1 MIMHS
6 SSLFTN
12 PYAIEVLRTKKEE
25 LVEGINDPDN
35 LLSWL
40 INNGI
45 FTPEKKMV
53 MSFYR
58 TRTEKNSRVL
68 DILMSQGERAC
79 RLFFYPCLKQV
90 EPKLYSKMRK
100 YVSEVNESI
109 GDARRQLVGYLL
121 EKDKAWFENSSE
133 QHQEK
138 KDSPRRTKQERQE
151 QKKDSHKRKKQEW
164 AIKKKEKETPFSRAA
179 KSRKDHADVDIFD
192 AVAKGYLSELE
203 KTLEDNDINAL
214 NSSSETLL
222 HVAAANGHLTIM
234 EYLIS
239 KGAKTDVKDK
249 KGRTPLH
256 RAAEKGHGDAVEVL
270 LQHGAYMYSLDMAGK
285 TPLHLAAQNNHS
297 HILKMLL
304 KEEARSYRSQHNFLH
319 RAALKDESSLAEML
333 LKAGASTDGRDERG
347 QTALSYAVSQGS
359 ENTAKVL
366 LEAGASVDSNMA
378 ERALNSNRPSIFK
391 ILLEY
396 SKDLSPDIMES
407 ALFRA
412 VQKNLHAIVAAL
424 TDRGTDINAYN
435 EMQYTPLLLACET
448 GKAESAEVLI
458 KKGANLGIKTP
469 ASDTALHLAVQAGA
483 ASIANLLLRKG
494 MEGNLTNRDD
504 ETPLHVAAIHNK
516 GALVGLL
523 VNAGAKINAVTKE
536 FVTPLHIASQRGN
549 ADVAQ
554 QLLLHKA
561 DVNVK
566 DKQSKSP
573 LHFAAER
580 GDKTM
585 VEMLLNAKAD
595 PNAQDKEKKT
605 PLHAAAVRGHLSIVK
620 VLLAKKGRSG
630 AKDMDGCTPVHY
642 AAIKGNTEVI
652 KTLLT
657 SGKNKNIDDRNIWRK
672 TALHIAAEYGHSD
685 LINLLLSHGA
695 AINALDSSKDTPLH
709 CACKA
714 GHFSAANSL
723 VNWSQGE
730 KANLLAANSL
740 KKTPLQVA
748 EFNKTENQAQIVT
761 LLKKK
766 MLITK

>member
-1 MIMHS
+1 MIVHS
-6 SSLFTN
+6 TSLFTN

-25 LVEGINDPDN
+25 LVEGINDTP
-35 LLSWL
+35 LLNWL
-40 INNGI
+40 IDNGI

-68 DILMSQGERAC
+68 DILISQGERAC
-79 RLFFYPCLKQV
+79 RLFFYPYLKQV
-90 EPKLYSKMRK
+90 EPKLYSKMRN
-100 YVSEVNESI
+100 VSEVNESI
-109 GDARRQLVGYLL
+109 GDVRRQLVGYLL
-121 EKDKAWFENSSE
+121 EKDKVWFENTSE

-138 KDSPRRTKQERQE
+138 KDSPEE
-151 QKKDSHKRKKQEW
+151 KKQEW
-164 AIKKKEKETPFSRAA
+164 TIKKKGKETQLSGAA
-179 KSRKDHADVDIFD
+179 KPRKDHSDVGIFD
-192 AVAKGYLSELE
+192 AVTKGYLSELE
-203 KTLEDNDINAL
+203 KICKDNDINAL

-222 HVAAANGHLTIM
+222 HVAATNGHLTIM

-239 KGAKTDVKDK
+239 KGAKIDVKDK

-256 RAAEKGHGDAVEVL
+256 RAAEKVYGDAMKVL
-270 LQHGAYMYSLDMAGK
+270 LRCGAYMYSLDMEGK

-297 HILKMLL
+297 YILKMLL
-304 KEEARSYRSQHNFLH
+304 KEEARSYRNQHNFLH
-319 RAALKDESSLAEML
+319 MAALKDESSLAKML
-333 LKAGASTDGRDERG
+333 LKAGASTDGKDEKG
-347 QTALSYAVSQGS
+347 ETAFSYAFSQGS

-366 LEAGASVDSNMA
+366 LEAGAGVDSTTA
-378 ERALNSNRPSIFK
+378 KRALNSNHPSIFK
-391 ILLEY
+391 LLLE
-396 SKDLSPDIMES
+396 SKDLSSDIMES

-412 VQKNLHAIVAAL
+412 VQKNLHGIVAAL
-424 TDRGTDINAYN
+424 IDRGTDINAYN

-458 KKGANLGIKTP
+458 EKGANFGIKTP
-469 ASDTALHLAVQAGA
+469 ASDTALHLAVTGA
-483 ASIANLLLRKG
+483 ASITNLLLRKG
-494 MEGNLTNRDD
+494 MKVNLTNQAD
-504 ETPLHVAAIHNK
+504 ETLLHIAALHNK

-523 VNAGAKINAVTKE
+523 VNAGAKINAVTAE

-549 ADVAQ
+549 TDVAQ
-554 QLLLHKA
+554 QLLHHKA
-561 DVNVK
+561 NVK
-566 DKQSKSP
+566 DKQLKSP

-605 PLHAAAVRGHLSIVK
+605 PLHTAAVRGHLSIVK
-620 VLLAKKGRSG
+620 VLLAKKGRFG
-630 AKDMDGCTPVHY
+630 AKDMDGCTPMHY
-642 AAIKGNTEVI
+642 AAVKGNTDIVKI
-652 KTLLT
+652 LLT

-672 TALHIAAEYGHSD
+672 TALHIAGEYGHSD
-685 LINLLLSHGA
+685 LINLLLSYGA

-714 GHFSAANSL
+714 GHFNAANSL
-723 VNWSQGE
+723 VKWSQGE

>member
-1 MIMHS
+1 MHS

-25 LVEGINDPDN
+25 LVDGINDPDH
-35 LLSWL
+35 LLNWL
-40 INNGI
+40 IDNCI

-53 MSFYR
+53 MSSYR

-68 DILMSQGERAC
+68 DMLISQGERAC

-100 YVSEVNESI
+100 YVSEVNEKI

-121 EKDKAWFENSSE
+121 EKDKLWVENSSE

-138 KDSPRRTKQERQE
+138 KGSPR
-151 QKKDSHKRKKQEW
+151 RKKQER
-164 AIKKKEKETPFSRAA
+164 IKKKGKETQLSRAA
-179 KSRKDHADVDIFD
+179 KNRKNQAAVGIFD

-203 KTLEDNDINAL
+203 KTLKDNDINAQ

-234 EYLIS
+234 EYLIT
-239 KGAKTDVKDK
+239 KGAKIDVKDK
-249 KGRTPLH
+249 KGRTALH
-256 RAAEKGHGDAVEVL
+256 RAAEKGHSDAVKVL
-270 LQHGAYMYSLDMAGK
+270 LRHGAYLYSLDTESK
-285 TPLHLAAQNNHS
+285 TPLNLAAQNNHT
-297 HILKMLL
+297 HVLKMLL
-304 KEEARSYRSQHNFLH
+304 KEEARSHRNQHNFLH
-319 RAALKDESSLAEML
+319 MAALKDESGLANML
-333 LKAGASTDGRDERG
+333 LKAGASTDGKDERG

-366 LEAGASVDSNMA
+366 LEAGGSVDSNVV
-378 ERALNSNRPSIFK
+378 ERAFNSNHPNILK

-396 SKDLSPDIMES
+396 SRDLPSDIKES

-412 VQKNLHAIVAAL
+412 VQQNLHGLVAAL
-424 TDRGTDINAYN
+424 IDRGTDINAYN
-435 EMQYTPLLLACET
+435 EMQYTPLLLACER

-458 KKGANLGIKTP
+458 EKGANFGIKTP
-469 ASDTALHLAVQAGA
+469 ASDTALHVAVQAGA
-483 ASIANLLLRKG
+483 ASITNLLLHKG
-494 MEGNLTNRDD
+494 MDVNSTNEAD
-504 ETPLHVAAIHNK
+504 ETPLHVAALHNR

-536 FVTPLHIASQRGN
+536 FVTPLHIASQTGN
-549 ADVAQ
+549 TEVAQ
-554 QLLLHKA
+554 QLLHHKA
-561 DVNVK
+561 NANLK

-585 VEMLLNAKAD
+585 VEMLLNANAD

-605 PLHAAAVRGHLSIVK
+605 PLHVAAMRGYLSVVE
-620 VLLAKKGRSG
+620 VLLAKKGRFG
-630 AKDMDGCTPVHY
+630 AKDMDGCTPMHY
-642 AAIKGNTEVI
+642 AAIKGNTEMATI
-652 KTLLT
+652 LLT
-657 SGKNKNIDDRNIWRK
+657 SGKYKNIDDRNIWRK
-672 TALHIAAEYGHSD
+672 TPLHIAAEYGHSD
-685 LINLLLSHGA
+685 LINLLLSYRA

-709 CACKA
+709 CACRA
-714 GHFSAANSL
+714 GHFNAVNSL

-748 EFNKTENQAQIVT
+748 ECNKTENQVQIVT

>member
-1 MIMHS
+1 MITRS

-12 PYAIEVLRTKKEE
+12 PYAIEVLTTKKQE
-25 LVEGINDPDN
+25 LVEGINDPDH
-35 LLSWL
+35 LLNWL
-40 INNGI
+40 IDNGI

-68 DILMSQGERAC
+68 DILISQGERAC

-121 EKDKAWFENSSE
+121 EKDKVWFENSSE
-133 QHQEK
+133 KHQEK
-138 KDSPRRTKQERQE
+138 KDSLT
-151 QKKDSHKRKKQEW
+151 RKKQER
-164 AIKKKEKETPFSRAA
+164 AIKKKEKETQLSRAA
-179 KSRKDHADVDIFD
+179 KPRKDHSDVGIFD

-203 KTLEDNDINAL
+203 KTLKDNDINAL

-222 HVAAANGHLTIM
+222 HVAAANGHLAIM

-239 KGAKTDVKDK
+239 QGAKIDVKDK

-256 RAAEKGHGDAVEVL
+256 RAAEKGHDDAVKVL
-270 LQHGAYMYSLDMAGK
+270 LRCGAYMYSLDTEGK

-304 KEEARSYRSQHNFLH
+304 KEEARSYRNQHNFLH
-319 RAALKDESSLAEML
+319 MAALKDESSLAKML
-333 LKAGASTDGRDERG
+333 LKAGAFVDGKDERG

-359 ENTAKVL
+359 ENTTKVL

-378 ERALNSNRPSIFK
+378 KRAFNSNHPSIFK
-391 ILLEY
+391 TLLEY
-396 SKDLSPDIMES
+396 SKDLSSDIMES
-407 ALFRA
+407 ALFKA
-412 VQKNLHAIVAAL
+412 VQKNLHGIVAAL
-424 TDRGTDINAYN
+424 IDRGTGINTYN

-458 KKGANLGIKTP
+458 EKGANFGIKTP

-494 MEGNLTNRDD
+494 MEVNLMNQAD
-504 ETPLHVAAIHNK
+504 ETPLHVAALHNK

-536 FVTPLHIASQRGN
+536 FVTPLHIATQRGN
-549 ADVAQ
+549 TEVAQ

-561 DVNVK
+561 NVNVK

-580 GDKTM
+580 GDRAM
-585 VEMLLNAKAD
+585 VEMLLNANAD

-605 PLHAAAVRGHLSIVK
+605 PLHTAVMRGHLSIVK
-620 VLLAKKGRSG
+620 VLLAKKGRFG
-630 AKDMDGCTPVHY
+630 AKDMDGCTPMHY
-642 AAIKGNTEVI
+642 AAIKGNTEIVKI
-652 KTLLT
+652 LLT

-672 TALHIAAEYGHSD
+672 TTLHIAAEYGHSD
-685 LINLLLSHGA
+685 LINLLLSYGA

-714 GHFSAANSL
+714 GHFNAADSL
-723 VNWSQGE
+723 INWSQGE

>member
-1 MIMHS
+1 MHS
-6 SSLFTN
+6 TSLFTN
-12 PYAIEVLRTKKEE
+12 PYAIEVLRTKREE
-25 LVEGINDPDN
+25 LVEGINDPDH
-35 LLSWL
+35 LLNWL
-40 INNGI
+40 IDNGI

-68 DILMSQGERAC
+68 DILISQGERAC

-121 EKDKAWFENSSE
+121 EKDKVWSENSSG
-133 QHQEK
+133 HYLEK
-138 KDSPRRTKQERQE
+138 KDHPR
-151 QKKDSHKRKKQEW
+151 RKKQEW
-164 AIKKKEKETPFSRAA
+164 SLKEKRKETQLSRAA
-179 KSRKDHADVDIFD
+179 KARRGHAGVDIFD
-192 AVAKGYLSELE
+192 AVAKGCLSELE
-203 KTLEDNDINAL
+203 KTSKDNDINAL
-214 NSSSETLL
+214 NSLSETLL
-222 HVAAANGHLTIM
+222 HVAAAHEHLTIM

-249 KGRTPLH
+249 GGRTPLH
-256 RAAEKGHGDAVEVL
+256 RAAEKGHGDAVKVL
-270 LQHGAYMYSLDMAGK
+270 LRCGASMYSLDREGK
-285 TPLHLAAQNNHS
+285 TPLHLAAQNNHR

-304 KEEARSYRSQHNFLH
+304 EEEARSYRNQHNFLH
-319 RAALKDESSLAEML
+319 MAALKDESCLAKML
-333 LKAGASTDGRDERG
+333 LQAGASTDGKDERG
-347 QTALSYAVSQGS
+347 QTALSHAVSRGA

-366 LEAGASVDSNMA
+366 LEAGASVDPNVV
-378 ERALNSNRPSIFK
+378 ERALNNNHPTIFK
-391 ILLEY
+391 MLLEY
-396 SKDLSPDIMES
+396 SKDLSSDIMES

-412 VQKNLHAIVAAL
+412 VQKNLHGIVAAL
-424 TDRGTDINAYN
+424 IDRGTDINTYN

-448 GKAESAEVLI
+448 GNAESAEVLI
-458 KKGANLGIKTP
+458 AKGADFGIKTP

-483 ASIANLLLRKG
+483 ASIANLLLCKG
-494 MEGNLTNRDD
+494 VEANLMNQAD
-504 ETPLHVAAIHNK
+504 ETPLHVAALHNK

-523 VNAGAKINAVTKE
+523 VNAGAKINAVTEE

-549 ADVAQ
+549 TNVAQ
-554 QLLLHKA
+554 QLLHHNA
-561 DVNVK
+561 NVNVK
-566 DKQSKSP
+566 DKQSKTP

-585 VEMLLNAKAD
+585 VEMLLDADAD

-605 PLHAAAVRGHLSIVK
+605 PLHTAAVRGHLSVVK
-620 VLLAKKGRSG
+620 ALLAKKGRSG
-630 AKDMDGCTPVHY
+630 AKDMDGCTPMHY
-642 AAIKGNTEVI
+642 AATKGSTEMVEI
-652 KTLLT
+652 LLT
-657 SGKNKNIDDRNIWRK
+657 SGKYKNIDDRNIWRK
-672 TALHIAAEYGHSD
+672 TPLHIAAEYGHSD
-685 LINLLLSHGA
+685 LINLLLSYGA

-714 GHFSAANSL
+714 GHFNAVNSL

-730 KANLLAANSL
+730 RANLLAANSL

-748 EFNKTENQAQIVT
+748 EFNKTDNQAQIVKF
-761 LLKKK
+761 LKKK